1 LFSIYRFQ
9 TFSDFERFS
18 VIDLRCLCASWQQTT
33 RRQRA
38 FRIKSSEGKPASRN
52 KQNDRKRS
60 SNDKSNK
67 LRQNTNPKQKTT
79 LQQRETFFLLDLV
92 VGFKFEVISKRK
104 KKLKMNVSSSWTS
117 LRKGSQVIPID
128 ILETKIQQTDTEDD
142 LNTVSTPRLKTD
154 TDSPELSSLNEIRIA
169 TLYGLK
175 ESKAR
180 ASKIKNSNS
189 MEKKTLYQRLRI
201 RGVVKWSCTMF

>member
-1 LFSIYRFQ
+1 MKCEEELENPSTQAI
-9 TFSDFERFS
+9 E
-18 VIDLRCLCASWQQTT
+18 
-33 RRQRA
+33 
-38 FRIKSSEGKPASRN
+38 
-52 KQNDRKRS
+52 NDRPTRKRQI
-60 SNDKSNK
+60 D
-67 LRQNTNPKQKTT
+67 TNPKQKTT

-92 VGFKFEVISKRK
+92 VGFKFEVIDKR

-117 LRKGSQVIPID
+117 LRKGSQVIPIE

-154 TDSPELSSLNEIRIA
+154 TDSPELSSLHEIRIA

-175 ESKAR
+175 ESKER
-180 ASKIKNSNS
+180 ANKIKNSNS